1 MNRFKKSDILIFCL
15 IAIQVIQIVAAVFF
29 NLWLALAMLIIGVA
43 LITVLIIFREDL
55 TYKLNNFLYS
65 VDSKVADK
73 EESILNS
80 LKVPCLVTK
89 KSGEIVWSNKS
100 FDKYKA
106 VSEDYHGSNVMDILG
121 YDTVDYIAQTGKAD
135 IHLSGSYFKV
145 RALRYG
151 DDVVYYFL
159 DETVSKKLALDYR
172 LSRPVIAIV
181 AIDSLDEVTRNLRD
195 SDRLRINSKIQST
208 IELWFSES
216 NGIMGSLSND
226 RYMLTFD
233 EKSYEYFERNKFS
246 ILEKI
251 RKIDFGGSTPVTLS
265 IGVGRGG
272 KTLSECEEAA
282 VQALD
287 MALGRGG
294 DQVAVKSPGSDYK
307 FFGGVKA
314 AAQTRTRVRTRIV
327 ASALTELI
335 AGSDNVILMGH
346 RYSDLDCLGAAF
358 SLYRVIKTL
367 GKNAYIAL
375 NRSESLA
382 KPLLEYIGEREPN
395 CQICDDEEL
404 LPMIT
409 KKTLLIVVD
418 THRPSF
424 LDYESIYNACETV
437 VVIDHH
443 RKAIDHIENAVIFY
457 HETAASSVCEMTSE
471 LIQYMGNGRIGPEEA
486 DALLSGVM
494 LDTRSFV
501 LHTGVRTFESA
512 AYLRRQGADPVKVK
526 KLFSGTMPAYRQ
538 RVEIVG
544 SAETYD
550 DCAIAFNYTNDS
562 ETRIATAQAAD
573 ELLNVGGIMASF
585 VMCKAE
591 NKINISARSLGEINV
606 QLVMEKLGGGGH
618 RTMAAAQI
626 EAESYD
632 DAKAMLIK
640 AIDEYKAER

>member
-1 MNRFKKSDILIFCL
+1 MNRDKKSDIFIWCL
-15 IAIQVIQIVAAVFF
+15 IGLQVIELIVSLFF
-29 NLWLALAMLIIGVA
+29 SFKLFVVVLSLGLLFIGIMLF
-43 LITVLIIFREDL
+43 FRQDVSFRI
-55 TYKLNNFLYS
+55 NRFMYS
-65 VDSKVADK
+65 VDSRVGDK
-73 EESILNS
+73 ENS
-80 LKVPCLVTK
+80 VLSMLKVPCLVTK
-89 KSGEIVWSNKS
+89 RSGEIIWSNKS
-100 FDKYKA
+100 FDKYKT
-106 VSEDYHGSNVMDILG
+106 VSESYRGSNVMEILG

-135 IHLSGSYFKV
+135 IHLSGSYFTV
-145 RALRYG
+145 RALQYG
-151 DDVVYYFL
+151 DEVVYYFL
-159 DETVSKKLALDYR
+159 DETVSRKLEIDYK

-195 SDRLRINSKIQST
+195 SDRLRISSKIQST
-208 IELWFSES
+208 IEGWFSDS

-233 EKSYEYFERNKFS
+233 EKGYEFFERNKFS

-251 RKIDFGGSTPVTLS
+251 RKIDFGGQTPVTLS

-327 ASALTELI
+327 ASALSELI
-335 AGSDNVILMGH
+335 AASDNVILMGH

-358 SLYRVIKTL
+358 SLYRVIKTF
-367 GKNAYIAL
+367 GKNSYIAL
-375 NRSESLA
+375 NKEESLA
-382 KPLLEYIGEREPN
+382 KPLLEYIAEREPD
-395 CQICDDEEL
+395 CQICDADEL

-418 THRPSF
+418 THRPTF
-424 LDYESIYNACETV
+424 LDYESIYDACSTV

-443 RKAIDHIENAVIFY
+443 RKAVDHIDNAVIFY

-471 LIQYMGNGRIGPEEA
+471 LIQYMGTGRIGPEEA
-486 DALLSGVM
+486 DALLSGIM
-494 LDTRSFV
+494 LDTRNFV

-512 AYLRRQGADPVKVK
+512 AYLRRQGADPIKVK

-544 SAETYD
+544 SAETYG
-550 DCAIAFNYTNDS
+550 DCAIAFNLVNDS

-573 ELLNVGGIMASF
+573 ELLNVNGIMASF
-585 VMCKAE
+585 VMCKSE
-591 NKINISARSLGEINV
+591 DKINISARSLGEINV

-626 EAESYD
+626 DADNFD
-632 DAKAMLIK
+632 DAKATLIS
-640 AIDEYKAER
+640 AIDEYNTER

>member
-1 MNRFKKSDILIFCL
+1 MNRDKKSDIFIWCL
-15 IAIQVIQIVAAVFF
+15 IGLQVIELIVSLFF
-29 NLWLALAMLIIGVA
+29 SFSLFVVILSLGLLFIGIMLF
-43 LITVLIIFREDL
+43 FRQDVSFRI
-55 TYKLNNFLYS
+55 NRFMYS
-65 VDSKVADK
+65 VDSRVGDK
-73 EESILNS
+73 ENS
-80 LKVPCLVTK
+80 VLSMLKVPCLVTK
-89 KSGEIVWSNKS
+89 RSGEIIWSNKS
-100 FDKYKA
+100 FDKYKT
-106 VSEDYHGSNVMDILG
+106 VSESYRGSNVMEILG

-135 IHLSGSYFKV
+135 IHLSGSYFTV
-145 RALRYG
+145 RALQYG
-151 DDVVYYFL
+151 DEVVYYFL
-159 DETVSKKLALDYR
+159 DETVSRKLEIDYK

-195 SDRLRINSKIQST
+195 SDRLRISSKIQST
-208 IELWFSES
+208 IEGWFSDS

-233 EKSYEYFERNKFS
+233 EKGYEFFERNKFS

-251 RKIDFGGSTPVTLS
+251 RKIDFGGQTPVTLS

-327 ASALTELI
+327 ASALSELI
-335 AGSDNVILMGH
+335 AASDNVILMGH

-358 SLYRVIKTL
+358 SLYRVIKTF
-367 GKNAYIAL
+367 GKNSYIAL
-375 NRSESLA
+375 NKEESLA
-382 KPLLEYIGEREPN
+382 KPLLEYIAEREPD
-395 CQICDDEEL
+395 CQICDADEL

-418 THRPSF
+418 THRPTF
-424 LDYESIYNACETV
+424 LDYESIYDACSTV

-443 RKAIDHIENAVIFY
+443 RKAVDHIDNAVIFY

-471 LIQYMGNGRIGPEEA
+471 LIQYMGTGRIGPEEA
-486 DALLSGVM
+486 DALLSGIM
-494 LDTRSFV
+494 LDTRNFV

-512 AYLRRQGADPVKVK
+512 AYLRRQGADPIKVK

-544 SAETYD
+544 SAETYG
-550 DCAIAFNYTNDS
+550 DCAIAFNLVNDS

-573 ELLNVGGIMASF
+573 ELLNVNGIMASF
-585 VMCKAE
+585 VMCKSE
-591 NKINISARSLGEINV
+591 DKINISARSLGEINV

-626 EAESYD
+626 DADNFD
-632 DAKAMLIK
+632 DAKATLIS
-640 AIDEYKAER
+640 AIDEYNTER

>member
-1 MNRFKKSDILIFCL
+1 MNRDKKSDIFIWCL
-15 IAIQVIQIVAAVFF
+15 IGLQVIELIVSLFF
-29 NLWLALAMLIIGVA
+29 SFSLFVVVLSLGLLFVGTMLF
-43 LITVLIIFREDL
+43 FRQDISFRI
-55 TYKLNNFLYS
+55 NRFMYS
-65 VDSKVADK
+65 VDSKVGDK
-73 EESILNS
+73 ENS
-80 LKVPCLVTK
+80 VLGMLKVPCLVTK
-89 KSGEIVWSNKS
+89 RSGEIIWSNKS
-100 FDKYKA
+100 FDKYKTI
-106 VSEDYHGSNVMDILG
+106 SESYRGSNVMEILG

-135 IHLSGSYFKV
+135 IHLSGSYFTV
-145 RALRYG
+145 RALQYG
-151 DDVVYYFL
+151 DEVVYYFL
-159 DETVSKKLALDYR
+159 DETVSRKLEIDYK

-195 SDRLRINSKIQST
+195 SDRLRISSKIQST
-208 IELWFSES
+208 IEGWFSDS

-233 EKSYEYFERNKFS
+233 EKGYEFFERNKFS

-251 RKIDFGGSTPVTLS
+251 RKIDFGGQTPVTLS

-335 AGSDNVILMGH
+335 AASDNVILMGH

-367 GKNAYIAL
+367 GKNSYIAL
-375 NRSESLA
+375 NKEESLA
-382 KPLLEYIGEREPN
+382 KPLLEYIAEREPD
-395 CQICDDEEL
+395 CQICDADEL

-418 THRPSF
+418 THRPTF
-424 LDYESIYNACETV
+424 LDYESIYDACSTV

-443 RKAIDHIENAVIFY
+443 RKAVDHIDNAVIFY

-471 LIQYMGNGRIGPEEA
+471 LIQYMGTGRIGPEEA
-486 DALLSGVM
+486 DALLSGIM
-494 LDTRSFV
+494 LDTRNFV

-512 AYLRRQGADPVKVK
+512 AYLRRQGADPIKVK

-544 SAETYD
+544 SAETYG
-550 DCAIAFNYTNDS
+550 DCAIAFNLVNDS

-573 ELLNVGGIMASF
+573 ELLNVNGIMASF
-585 VMCKAE
+585 VMCKSE
-591 NKINISARSLGEINV
+591 DKINISARSLGEINV

-626 EAESYD
+626 DADNFD
-632 DAKAMLIK
+632 DAKATLIS
-640 AIDEYKAER
+640 AIDEYNTER

>member
-1 MNRFKKSDILIFCL
+1 MSKYKKTDILIYIL
-15 IAIQVIQIVAAVFF
+15 IGIQLLQIIASAVFDIRLF
-29 NLWLALAMLIIGVA
+29 FIMLGIGLVFIA
-43 LITVLIIFREDL
+43 VLVIFRENISL
-55 TYKLNNFLYS
+55 KLNTFLYS
-65 VDSKVADK
+65 VNSKATDK
-73 EESILNS
+73 DASILND
-80 LKVPCLVTK
+80 LRVPCIVTK
-89 KSGEIVWSNKS
+89 KSGEIIWSNKS
-100 FDKYKA
+100 FDKYKT
-106 VSEDYHGSNVMDILG
+106 VSENYCGSNVMDILG
-121 YDTVDYIAQTGKAD
+121 YDTIDLIAQAGKAD
-135 IHLSGSYFKV
+135 IHLSGSYFVV
-145 RALRYG
+145 RAIKCG
-151 DDVVYYFL
+151 DQVVYYFL

-181 AIDSLDEVTRNLRD
+181 AIDSLDEVTRNMRD

-233 EKSYEYFERNKFS
+233 EKSYDVFERNKFS
-246 ILEKI
+246 ILDKI
-251 RKIDFGGSTPVTLS
+251 RKIDFGGQTPVTLS
-265 IGVGRGG
+265 IGIGRGG

-294 DQVAVKSPGSDYK
+294 DQVAVKAPDSDYK
-307 FFGGVKA
+307 FFGGVKS

-346 RYSDLDCLGAAF
+346 KYSDLDCLGAAF
-358 SLYRVIKTL
+358 SLYRVIKQL

-382 KPLLEYIGEREPN
+382 KPLLEYINEKEPD
-395 CQICDDEEL
+395 CQICGDGEL

-424 LDYESIYNACETV
+424 LDFPKIYDSCETV

-443 RKAIDHIENAVIFY
+443 RKAVDHIENAVIFY

-471 LIQYMGNGRIGPEEA
+471 LIQYMGDGKITPEEA
-486 DALLSGVM
+486 DALLSGIT
-494 LDTRSFV
+494 LDTRNFV

-544 SAETYD
+544 SAETYG
-550 DCAIAFNYTNDS
+550 DCAIAFNQTNDS

-585 VMCKAE
+585 VMCKSE

-618 RTMAAAQI
+618 QTMAAAQI
-626 EAESYD
+626 DAENYE
-632 DAKAMLIK
+632 DAKALLTR